1 MAEDIRCCN
10 LNTESSWDPDEEPSP
25 ESHPGAS
32 TTELIMGLRNHT
44 DFKDS
49 FEAVEFDQTNSP
61 LRSSLLKRPREAT
74 GENAIVEGKEQ
85 VKLSS
90 KRPLISTDDHNQ
102 NSGMRKRTL
111 TERKVEEHFNSRE
124 ESKPEDHT
132 ANNDSKSAKAL
143 KFEDD
148 DDTSDIVMKSGDED
162 LHSKDSGSSLQA
174 EIIRQHLLL
183 LADHPYQLVHHI
195 RRSPSSPERWTVNF
209 AALSRQLQ
217 KQQLEDIIKV
227 RYEKEGLRIVRI
239 LLEKGKLEEKSIAD
253 FGLMELND
261 ARNTMQQMHKAGHLE
276 LQEIPRDN
284 QRQVSKT
291 IYLWH
296 YNQDRVKWK
305 VLEETYQTMVR
316 FMQRMKV
323 EKERAKIV
331 IEKSERSD
339 VKGREDELL
348 TLEERMELEQWQKKE
363 EKIQV
368 QLGRL
373 DDLVSIL
380 RDF

>member
-1 MAEDIRCCN
+1 
-10 LNTESSWDPDEEPSP
+10 
-25 ESHPGAS
+25 
-32 TTELIMGLRNHT
+32 MGLRNHV
-44 DFKDS
+44 DFKDN

-61 LRSSLLKRPREAT
+61 LHSSLLKRPREAT
-74 GENAIVEGKEQ
+74 GENTTVEGKEQ
-85 VKLSS
+85 VRLSS
-90 KRPLISTDDHNQ
+90 KRQRVSADDHDQ
-102 NSGMRKRTL
+102 NSGMRKRIL
-111 TERKVEEHFNSRE
+111 TERKVK
-124 ESKPEDHT
+124 ESKLEDHT

-148 DDTSDIVMKSGDED
+148 GDTLDVDMESGDED
-162 LHSKDSGSSLQA
+162 LYSNDSGPRSQA

-183 LADHPYQLVHHI
+183 LADHPFQFIHHI

-209 AALSRQLQ
+209 AALSQRLR
-217 KQQLEDIIKV
+217 KQQLEDIIKF
-227 RYEKEGLRIVRI
+227 RYQKEGLRITRI

-261 ARNTMQQMHKAGHLE
+261 VRNTVQRMHKAGHLE

-296 YNQDRVKWK
+296 YNQERVRWK

-316 FMQRMKV
+316 MQQRMKV

-331 IEKSERSD
+331 IAKSERSD

-348 TLEERMELEQWQKKE
+348 TLEERTELEQWQRKE
-363 EKIQV
+363 EMIQV